1 MLARSTKA
9 SFVQRLPFSGML
21 SWRYALLRGWTAGSA
36 LLAGLIQTFVFAR
49 VLEPERFSLFLVVGA
64 FGVSMWLFDLGLPKI
79 LFVGLRKRFLKRE
92 DAFPLAAQATAL
104 TLLYA
109 ALVGAGALTC
119 FMAAPLVAK
128 ATLLGSAEFA
138 LFFLFAA
145 LNLPW
150 FVLRN
155 VSVAIDEFIY
165 FETLDALRRAVFI
178 VLLFTLLLGLPF
190 AVFVLLINV
199 GWAVLFTLAAKRLM
213 ARGALVPQIKGT
225 LPRLGAFFIDNRAS
239 AWRTGIH
246 AASEVYVHNVLYLV
260 VPLAFGLGAPVIII
274 DTALKIFS
282 GTVNLCSAAC
292 DLLVPQQTAAYAER
306 DATTLVRATR
316 TAIALC
322 ALPAFAVGAILLVD
336 ADFVFRLLLGH
347 SAVMPWQMTPLL
359 LVLLGVAVAKSA
371 PNFLLQHTGYFPA
384 IARLAGMNAVVMT
397 GAIAIALL
405 LDLGL
410 VWLFALYA
418 AAFVTAAAFYLVA
431 AFRGPIQDAKIRPK
445 G

>member
-1 MLARSTKA
+1 MLARSAKA
-9 SFVQRLPFSGML
+9 GLIPRLPFSGML
-21 SWRYALLRGWTAGSA
+21 SWRYAFLRGWTAGSA
-36 LLAGLIQTFVFAR
+36 LLAGLVQTFVFAR
-49 VLEPERFSLFLVVGA
+49 VLEPDRFSLFLVVGA
-64 FGVSMWLFDLGLPKI
+64 LGVSMWLFDLGLPKI

-92 DAFPLAAQATAL
+92 DTLPLAAQASAL

-109 ALVGAGALTC
+109 AVVGAGALVC
-119 FMAAPLVAK
+119 FLAAPLVAK
-128 ATLLGSAEFA
+128 ATLASSAEFA

-155 VSVAIDEFIY
+155 VSVAVDEYIY
-165 FETLDALRRAVFI
+165 FETLDALRRVVFI
-178 VLLFTLLLGLPF
+178 ALLFALLIGLPF
-190 AVFVLLINV
+190 AAFVLLINV
-199 GWAVLFTLAAKRLM
+199 GWAVLFTLAAKRLI
-213 ARGALVPQIKGT
+213 ARHALVPQFKGT
-225 LPRLGAFFIDNRAS
+225 LPRLRAFFRDNRAS
-239 AWRTGIH
+239 AWRTGVH

-260 VPLAFGLGAPVIII
+260 VPFAFGLGAPVIII

-292 DLLVPQQTAAYAER
+292 DLLVPRQTAAYAER
-306 DATTLVRATR
+306 DARMLMRTTL
-316 TAIALC
+316 TAVALC
-322 ALPAFAVGAILLVD
+322 VLPAAAVGAILLID
-336 ADFVFRLLLGH
+336 ADVVFRLLLGN

-384 IARLAGMNAVVMT
+384 IARLAAMNAVVMT
-397 GAIAIALL
+397 GAIAIALAF
-405 LDLGL
+405 DLGL

-418 AAFVTAAAFYLVA
+418 AAFVTAAALYLGA
-431 AFRGPIQDAKIRPK
+431 AFRGPIQDAKIRAK

>member
-1 MLARSTKA
+1 MLAPSTKA
-9 SFVQRLPFSGML
+9 GLIQRLPFSGML

-49 VLEPERFSLFLVVGA
+49 VLEPDRFSLFLVVGA
-64 FGVSMWLFDLGLPKI
+64 LGVSMWLFDLGLPKI

-92 DAFPLAAQATAL
+92 DIFPLAAQATAL

-109 ALVGAGALTC
+109 ALVVAGALTC

-128 ATLLGSAEFA
+128 ATWLGSAEFA

-155 VSVAIDEFIY
+155 VSVAVDEYIY
-165 FETLDALRRAVFI
+165 FETLDALRRVVFI
-178 VLLFTLLLGLPF
+178 VLLFTLLAGLPF
-190 AVFVLLINV
+190 AAFVVLINV
-199 GWAVLFTLAAKRLM
+199 GWAVLFTLAAKRLI
-213 ARGALVPQIKGT
+213 ARRAFVPQIKGT
-225 LPRLGAFFIDNRAS
+225 LPRLGAFFRDNRAS

-260 VPLAFGLGAPVIII
+260 VPFAFGLGAPVIII

-292 DLLVPQQTAAYAER
+292 DLLVPRQTAAYAER
-306 DATTLVRATR
+306 DARTLMRATL
-316 TAIALC
+316 TAFALC

-336 ADFVFRLLLGH
+336 ADFIFRLLLGH

-384 IARLAGMNAVVMT
+384 IARLAGLNALVMT

>member
-1 MLARSTKA
+1 
-9 SFVQRLPFSGML
+9 ML

-36 LLAGLIQTFVFAR
+36 LLAGLVQTFVFAR
-49 VLEPERFSLFLVVGA
+49 VLEPDRFSLFLVVGA
-64 FGVSMWLFDLGLPKI
+64 LGVSMWLFDLGLPKI
-79 LFVGLRKRFLKRE
+79 LFVGLRKRFLKGRRHFATGGPGE
-92 DAFPLAAQATAL
+92 RIGLALCSSGWRRRTRLLLAAP
-104 TLLYA
+104 
-109 ALVGAGALTC
+109 
-119 FMAAPLVAK
+119 FVAK
-128 ATLLGSAEFA
+128 ATWIGSAEFA

-155 VSVAIDEFIY
+155 VSVAVDEFIY
-165 FETLDALRRAVFI
+165 FETLDALRRVVFI
-178 VLLFTLLLGLPF
+178 VLLFTLLAGLPF
-190 AVFVLLINV
+190 AAFVLLINAS
-199 GWAVLFTLAAKRLM
+199 WAVLFTLAAKRLI
-213 ARGALVPQIKGT
+213 ARRALTPQFKGT
-225 LPRLGAFFIDNRAS
+225 LPRLRTFFRDNRAA
-239 AWRTGIH
+239 AWRTGVH
-246 AASEVYVHNVLYLV
+246 AAGEVYVHNVLYLV
-260 VPLAFGLGAPVIII
+260 VPVAFGLGAPVIII

-292 DLLVPQQTAAYAER
+292 DLLVPRQTAAYAER
-306 DATTLVRATR
+306 DARTLMRATL
-316 TAIALC
+316 TAFALC

-336 ADFVFRLLLGH
+336 ADFVFRLLLGR

-384 IARLAGMNAVVMT
+384 IARLAGMNALVMS

-405 LDLGL
+405 FDLGL

-431 AFRGPIQDAKIRPK
+431 AFRGPIQDAKARPK

>member
-1 MLARSTKA
+1 MLAPSTKGG
-9 SFVQRLPFSGML
+9 FIQRLPFSGML
-21 SWRYALLRGWTAGSA
+21 SWRYAILRGWTAGSA
-36 LLAGLIQTFVFAR
+36 LLAGLVQTFVFAR
-49 VLEPERFSLFLVVGA
+49 VLEPDRFSLFLVVGA
-64 FGVSMWLFDLGLPKI
+64 LGVSMWLFDLGLPKI

-92 DAFPLAAQATAL
+92 DIFPLAAQATAL

-109 ALVGAGALTC
+109 ALVGAGALVC
-119 FMAAPLVAK
+119 FVAAPLVAK
-128 ATLLGSAEFA
+128 ATWVGSAEFA

-155 VSVAIDEFIY
+155 VSVAVDEYIY
-165 FETLDALRRAVFI
+165 FETLDALRRVVFI
-178 VLLFTLLLGLPF
+178 VLLFTLLVGLPF
-190 AVFVLLINV
+190 AAFVLLINA
-199 GWAVLFTLAAKRLM
+199 GWAVLFTLAAKRLI
-213 ARGALVPQIKGT
+213 ARRALAPQFKGT
-225 LPRLGAFFIDNRAS
+225 LARLRTFFRDNRAA
-239 AWRTGIH
+239 AWRTGVH
-246 AASEVYVHNVLYLV
+246 AAGEVYVHNVLYLV
-260 VPLAFGLGAPVIII
+260 VPFAFGLGAPVIII

-292 DLLVPQQTAAYAER
+292 DLLVPRQTAAYAER
-306 DATTLVRATR
+306 DARTLMRATLM
-316 TAIALC
+316 AIALC
-322 ALPAFAVGAILLVD
+322 ALPAFAVGAILVVD

-384 IARLAGMNAVVMT
+384 IAWLAGMNALVMT

-431 AFRGPIQDAKIRPK
+431 AFRGPIQGAKIRPK

>member
-109 ALVGAGALTC
+109 ALVGAGALAC

-155 VSVAIDEFIY
+155 VSVAVDEYIY
-165 FETLDALRRAVFI
+165 FETLDALRRLVFI
-178 VLLFTLLLGLPF
+178 ALLFTLLLGLPF
-190 AVFVLLINV
+190 GAFVLLINV
-199 GWAVLFTLAAKRLM
+199 GWAVLFTLAAKRLI

-225 LPRLGAFFIDNRAS
+225 LPRLGAFFRDNRAS

-260 VPLAFGLGAPVIII
+260 VPFAFGLGAPVIII

-292 DLLVPQQTAAYAER
+292 DLLVPRQTAAYAER
-306 DATTLVRATR
+306 DATTLMRATR

-322 ALPAFAVGAILLVD
+322 ALPALAVAAILLVD
-336 ADFVFRLLLGH
+336 ADFIFRLLLGH

-371 PNFLLQHTGYFPA
+371 PNFLLQHTGYFSA
-384 IARLAGMNAVVMT
+384 IARLAGLNAVVMT

-410 VWLFALYA
+410 VWLFAFYA

-431 AFRGPIQDAKIRPK
+431 AFRGPIVDAKIRPK

>member
-1 MLARSTKA
+1 MLARSAKA
-9 SFVQRLPFSGML
+9 GLLQRLPLSGMVP
-21 SWRYALLRGWTAGSA
+21 WRYALLRGWTAGSA

-49 VLEPERFSLFLVVGA
+49 VLEPDRFSLFLVVGA
-64 FGVSMWLFDLGLPKI
+64 LGVSMWLFDLGLPKI
-79 LFVGLRKRFLKRE
+79 LFVGLRSRFLKQE
-92 DAFPLAAQATAL
+92 DTTPLAAHATAL

-109 ALVGAGALTC
+109 ALVGAGALAC
-119 FMAAPLVAK
+119 FVATPLVAK
-128 ATLLGSAEFA
+128 ATWIGSAEFA

-155 VSVAIDEFIY
+155 VSVAVDEFVY
-165 FETLDALRRAVFI
+165 FETLDALRRVVFI
-178 VLLFTLLLGLPF
+178 ALLFTLLGGLPL
-190 AVFVLLINV
+190 AAFVVLINAS
-199 GWAVLFTLAAKRLM
+199 WAVLFTLAAKRLI
-213 ARGALVPQIKGT
+213 ARRALVPQFKGT
-225 LPRLGAFFIDNRAS
+225 LPRLRGFFRDNRAS

-292 DLLVPQQTAAYAER
+292 DLLVPRQSAAYAER
-306 DATTLVRATR
+306 DASTLMRATLM
-316 TAIALC
+316 AIALC
-322 ALPAFAVGAILLVD
+322 ALPAFAVGAILLID
-336 ADFVFRLLLGH
+336 ADFIFRLLLGH
-347 SAVMPWQMTPLL
+347 SAVMPWQITPLL

-371 PNFLLQHTGYFPA
+371 PNFLLQHTGYFGA
-384 IARLAGMNAVVMT
+384 IARLAGLNAMVMT

-405 LDLGL
+405 FDLGL

-418 AAFVTAAAFYLVA
+418 AAFVTAAGFYLVA

>member
-1 MLARSTKA
+1 MLAPSAKVR
-9 SFVQRLPFSGML
+9 FIQRLPFGDVVP
-21 SWRYALLRGWTAGSA
+21 WHYALLRGWTAGSA
-36 LLAGLIQTFVFAR
+36 LLAGLLQTFVFAR

-64 FGVSMWLFDLGLPKI
+64 LGVSMWLFDLGLPKI
-79 LFVGLRKRFLKRE
+79 LFVGLRKRFLKRQ
-92 DAFPLAAQATAL
+92 DTSALAAQATAL

-109 ALVGAGALTC
+109 ALVGAGALIC
-119 FMAAPLVAK
+119 FIAAPLAAE
-128 ATLLGSAEFA
+128 ATLIGAAEFA

-155 VSVAIDEFIY
+155 VSVAFDEFSY
-165 FETLDALRRAVFI
+165 FETLDALRRVVFI
-178 VLLFTLLLGLPF
+178 VLLITLLAGLPF
-190 AVFVLLINV
+190 GLFVLLINAS
-199 GWAVLFTLAAKRLM
+199 WAVLFTLAAKRLI
-213 ARGALVPQIKGT
+213 ARQALIPQFRGT
-225 LPRLGAFFIDNRAS
+225 LTRLRAFFRDNRAS

-260 VPLAFGLGAPVIII
+260 VPLTFGLGAPVIIV

-282 GTVNLCSAAC
+282 GVVNLCSAAC
-292 DLLVPQQTAAYAER
+292 DLLVPRQTAAYAER
-306 DATTLVRATR
+306 DARMLMRTTL

-322 ALPAFAVGAILLVD
+322 ALPAVAVGAILLVD
-336 ADFVFRLLLGH
+336 ADFLFRLLLGH
-347 SAVMPWQMTPLL
+347 SAAMPWQMTPLL
-359 LVLLGVAVAKSA
+359 LVLLGVAVAKSG
-371 PNFLLQHTGYFPA
+371 PNFLLQHTGYFAA

-405 LDLGL
+405 FDLGL

-418 AAFVTAAAFYLVA
+418 AAFVSAAAFYLVA